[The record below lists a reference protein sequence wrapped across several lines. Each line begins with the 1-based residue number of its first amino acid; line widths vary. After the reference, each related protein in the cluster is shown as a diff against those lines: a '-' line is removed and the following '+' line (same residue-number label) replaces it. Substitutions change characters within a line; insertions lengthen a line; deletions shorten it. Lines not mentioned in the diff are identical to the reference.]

1 MFSNLKYSGVCVFS
15 VHLKV
20 HLPEIRQKHT
30 HVQRVNKHHYHPK
43 KVYYEYSPHS
53 IELDHYF
60 KTPFRKRKHI
70 ATDYEFMADN
80 DHFIGQNYYNPPED
94 NMLETLK
101 FLQDFYDKHKK
112 KTAVYHSAEP
122 PEEEYTMDLSPLESS
137 KYSFEESDWK
147 SPSPSRNYRPV
158 YMDNIYMPYSGFNWK
173 AAAASLMER
182 KRRHSNVNEPLS
194 LRYKY
199 Y

>member
-1 MFSNLKYSGVCVFS
+1 MEVD
-15 VHLKV
+15 
-20 HLPEIRQKHT
+20 
-30 HVQRVNKHHYHPK
+30 HH
-43 KVYYEYSPHS
+43 
-53 IELDHYF
+53 F

-70 ATDYEFMADN
+70 ATDYEFIADN
-80 DHFIGQNYYNPPED
+80 DHFIGQNYYRPPED
-94 NMLETLK
+94 NMLETLR

-122 PEEEYTMDLSPLESS
+122 PEEEYTMDLSPESS

-147 SPSPSRNYRPV
+147 SSSQPSRNYRPV
-158 YMDNIYMPYSGFNWK
+158 YMDNIYMPYPGFNWK

>member
-1 MFSNLKYSGVCVFS
+1 MCVFS

-30 HVQRVNKHHYHPK
+30 HVQRVNKHHFHPK
-43 KVYYEYSPHS
+43 KVYYEYSPQS
-53 IELDHYF
+53 VELDHHF
-60 KTPFRKRKHI
+60 KSPFRKRKHI
-70 ATDYEFMADN
+70 ASDYDLIPEN
-80 DHFIGQNYYNPPED
+80 DHYIEQSYYKAPED
-94 NMLETLK
+94 SMLETFT

-112 KTAVYHSAEP
+112 KSTVYHAAEP
-122 PEEEYTMDLSPLESS
+122 PEEDYTMDLSPLESS
-137 KYSFEESDWK
+137 KYSFEDNDWK
-147 SPSPSRNYRPV
+147 SSPSSRNYRPV
-158 YMDNIYMPYSGFNWK
+158 YTDDNIWMSYPGFNWK

-182 KRRHSNVNEPLS
+182 KRRHSNVNEPHGRG